1 MKLKYFQYLHRLMVK
16 QSFQHLLEK
25 LFLQLSRQSKGYVSD
40 EDCMKTFKS
49 CKKYAD
55 EEDVTLMYWIGKAR
69 KYLGGSWF
77 KDIMEHPLME
87 SDSQQK

>member
-1 MKLKYFQYLHRLMVK
+1 MNEWFAAACNLYNVEDGNQ
-16 QSFQHLLEK
+16 

-69 KYLGGSWF
+69 KYLGADWF

-87 SDSQQK
+87 SNSDEETVK